1 MQSAETTSVAKARS
15 VLRRFSHFMKLF
27 DKLREELGARTMVGK
42 EPPPKRTLVNVNK
55 RPDLIEARRRELEQW
70 LWRLVSD
77 PLVAR
82 SVVLNKFLE
91 LSVAAKLVEQA
102 LAAQRALGIDT
113 GLAAV
118 SNEES
123 GASDAAGPAAMGLA
137 SEFYSEDGASTHW
150 GDAASTVTD
159 AYYSPSTSAYWGNG
173 QRGGFADQAG
183 KRQGQQS
190 TAGPSTLD
198 QGNASQGEAGHVVG
212 SARGPSQG
220 PGSMREGSGSGSGMR
235 RQAQDTAAALEARM
249 RLGLRVEDRTN
260 IKKQVVVLQQRL
272 DTAAHDLTAAV
283 TALRTER
290 ARSSELS
297 GRVQELEEVALGS
310 GASAREA
317 TLEAALAAE
326 RARSAELA
334 HELEQ
339 AALQADLRLAAAI
352 QQQRAADQTYGSEAV
367 PRSDTA
373 ATGERLAAADAY
385 EEVLQLQ
392 AQLESARREAAAAAE
407 QQAAA
412 DSKWRADL
420 KILAKEVK
428 SLRRQLAAAQQQ
440 PPHLL
445 AQDVH
450 QDTLP

>member
-1 MQSAETTSVAKARS
+1 MFYRVEVRVQSAETTSVAKARS

-183 KRQGQQS
+183 RCV
-190 TAGPSTLD
+190 AAAPR
-198 QGNASQGEAGHVVG
+198 HG
-212 SARGPSQG
+212 SARPDCS
-220 PGSMREGSGSGSGMR
+220 S
-235 RQAQDTAAALEARM
+235 
-249 RLGLRVEDRTN
+249 DR
-260 IKKQVVVLQQRL
+260 I
-272 DTAAHDLTAAV
+272 AH
-283 TALRTER
+283 R
-290 ARSSELS
+290 
-297 GRVQELEEVALGS
+297 
-310 GASAREA
+310 ASA
-317 TLEAALAAE
+317 
-326 RARSAELA
+326 
-334 HELEQ
+334 
-339 AALQADLRLAAAI
+339 
-352 QQQRAADQTYGSEAV
+352 QQRAVWQGAGAG
-367 PRSDTA
+367 R
-373 ATGERLAAADAY
+373 GC
-385 EEVLQLQ
+385 
-392 AQLESARREAAAAAE
+392 
-407 QQAAA
+407 
-412 DSKWRADL
+412 
-420 KILAKEVK
+420 IG
-428 SLRRQLAAAQQQ
+428 
-440 PPHLL
+440 
-445 AQDVH
+445 
-450 QDTLP
+450 